1 MLVLLLR
8 MFVHVEIDLLAD
20 AVEDVA
26 VALFQGGTGD
36 GAAEGAQEGLR
47 VALMRTETDLVQ

>member
-1 MLVLLLR
+1 

-26 VALFQGGTGD
+26 VAFFH
-36 GAAEGAQEGLR
+36 AEWCRHLA
-47 VALMRTETDLVQ
+47 

>member
-1 MLVLLLR
+1 

-26 VALFQGGTGD
+26 VAFLKRGAGD
-36 GAAEGAQEGLR
+36 GAAEGAQE
-47 VALMRTETDLVQ
+47 